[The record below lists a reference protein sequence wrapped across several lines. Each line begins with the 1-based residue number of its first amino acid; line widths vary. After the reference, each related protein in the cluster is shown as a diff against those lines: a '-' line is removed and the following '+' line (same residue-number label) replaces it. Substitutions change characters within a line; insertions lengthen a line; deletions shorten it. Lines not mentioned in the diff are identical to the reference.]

1 MNDRPTL
8 SRPVAIPQTRLS
20 RLARLGTMASGVAG
34 GMAVEGV
41 RQLGRGERPEL
52 RDLLLTPSNIS
63 RVTDQ
68 LARMR
73 GAAMKVGQLVS
84 MDTGDVLPPEL
95 AQIMARLR
103 AEADHMPPKQLKSVL
118 TATWGPD
125 WLKPFRRFDVRP
137 IAAASI
143 GQVHRAQTRD
153 GRDLALKIQ
162 YPGVRRSIDS
172 DVTNVG
178 ALIKVSGLLPPGLDM
193 GPLLDEARK
202 QLHEETDYAR
212 EGAQLRR
219 FGALMADVPDVVLP
233 ELAED
238 LTTETVLAM
247 SFVAGTPVEDM
258 AEAPQEVR
266 DRIGAQLI
274 DLTLRE
280 LFALRVMQT
289 DPNFANFL
297 YDAEAGQL
305 VLLDFG
311 AARDIPERV
320 VDQYRAL
327 MRAGLAEDRAALE
340 RVSKEIG
347 FFAPDS
353 AAHHKAAI
361 LDMIWSVFGA
371 LRAPGAFDF
380 ADPTLQDEMRVA
392 GMALGADRT
401 FAHVPPMDVLF
412 VQRKFAGMF
421 LLAARLGA
429 RVDVREVVGRY
440 V

>member
-1 MNDRPTL
+1 HDL
-8 SRPVAIPQTRLS
+8 
-20 RLARLGTMASGVAG
+20 
-34 GMAVEGV
+34 
-41 RQLGRGERPEL
+41 RQLRRQ
-52 RDLLLTPSNIS
+52 D
-63 RVTDQ
+63 
-68 LARMR
+68 
-73 GAAMKVGQLVS
+73 
-84 MDTGDVLPPEL
+84 
-95 AQIMARLR
+95 MARLR
-103 AEADHMPPKQLKSVL
+103 AEADHMPPKQLKLVL

-125 WLKPFRRFDVRP
+125 WLKQFRRFDVRP

-258 AEAPQEVR
+258 AEAPQDVR

-297 YDAEAGQL
+297 YDAAAGQL

-380 ADPTLQDEMRVA
+380 ADPTLQDEMWVA